1 MGVKHIFEVLRNKK
15 QETCIMRLYKKAAA
29 VLLAAAMA
37 VSMMTA
43 CGGGAG
49 GGSGVVEGVPYTS
62 NARLVAGVDK
72 DSIKPGNTIHQ
83 NESRYLNLLNGEKL
97 YQRVVSA
104 GVRDGVLQEQHES
117 VVARNG
123 KFVYLKADHGAS
135 MVYEELFEFSE
146 NGGYLYTFLKAGSN
160 KAAVRLFEKNET
172 STPESSPSGS
182 NNGETV
188 VAVHSAQVTVDNNPY
203 DAEIIRYSSGKTVTA
218 CFEGNKP
225 VPTYAFTSR
234 NGNTIS
240 AIVYKEICIGG
251 DNSTIENRLSGYT
264 VYTATFDSETKGVLK
279 NEATGVTYEVE
290 ATGKDTYT
298 VKQNGQPT
306 TEIDWLI
313 DAMRKAFK
321 KS

>member
-1 MGVKHIFEVLRNKK
+1 
-15 QETCIMRLYKKAAA
+15 MRLYKKAAA
-29 VLLAAAMA
+29 ALLAAAMA

-49 GGSGVVEGVPYTS
+49 GGSGVVSGGTYIS
-62 NARLVAGVDK
+62 NARLVAGVDANSTTLEK
-72 DSIKPGNTIHQ
+72 TIKES
-83 NESRYLNLLNGEKL
+83 ESRYLKLSNDFESTEKV

-135 MVYEELFEFSE
+135 KVYEELFEISE
-146 NGGYLYTFLKAGSN
+146 NGGYLYTFLEAGSN

-172 STPESSPSGS
+172 STPETGTSGS
-182 NNGETV
+182 NNGMTV
-188 VAVHSAQVTVDNNPY
+188 VAVRSAQVTVDSNPY
-203 DAEIIRYSSGKTVTA
+203 YAEIIQYSSGNTVTA

-225 VPTYAFTSR
+225 VPTYEFTSR
-234 NGNTIS
+234 EGTTIN

-264 VYTATFDSETKGVLK
+264 VYTATFDSETKGKLQ

-290 ATGKDTYT
+290 VTGKDTYT
-298 VKQNGQPT
+298 VKKNGQPT
-306 TEIDWLI
+306 DEINWLV
-313 DAMRKAFK
+313 DAILKALK